1 MLSVRKIKALIY
13 NWHSLGEIEINSDLY
28 HQENLENTIL
38 LHSLRFTGELEK
50 DISLYNPDV
59 IVYEGNLIE
68 TVNSFSSERCFS
80 YSEFPP
86 KNSAGESKLANDIM
100 THVISKN
107 CSNVRP
113 TFSIFT
119 PSYKTEY
126 KIFRAYESLK
136 GQTFTDWEWVILD
149 DSPDDKTWEIIQYIS
164 KNDFR
169 VKSYKISPVTGG
181 NVGLAKNRAS
191 SLCEG
196 KWLVELDHDDVL
208 TKDCLQEC
216 YDASQ
221 EFPDAGFMYSDVCE
235 VYENGDM
242 KYYDHNWSGNWY
254 AREDNNFDFGYAGHT
269 WVENDGKQYLT
280 HHYPDINPLTIRFN
294 ISMPNHVR
302 VWERD
307 LYNKIGGH
315 NKGLPVA
322 DDFELIIRTFLN
334 TRIVHIKKMLYIQH
348 NNRNSTVDNNS
359 IDINKRARLIR
370 DHYDLEIHNR
380 IIELGFKDWN
390 WNDSLGHSQRIQND
404 VSIRKYY
411 EEEEVMNYI
420 YK

>member
-1 MLSVRKIKALIY
+1 MLSVKKIKALIY
-13 NWHSLGEIEINSDLY
+13 NWHSLGEIEINSNLY
-28 HQENLENTIL
+28 HQENLENTIF

-50 DISLYNPDV
+50 DISLYNPDI
-59 IVYEGNLIE
+59 IVYEGELVE
-68 TVNSFSSERCFS
+68 TDNPVLAERCFS
-80 YSEFPP
+80 YTEFPP
-86 KNSAGESKLANDIM
+86 KSSAGDSKLANDII

-136 GQTFTDWEWVILD
+136 GQTFPDWEWVILD
-149 DSPDDKTWEIIQYIS
+149 DSPDDKTWEIVQYIA
-164 KNDFR
+164 KNDSR
-169 VKSYKISPVTGG
+169 VKAYKIFPITGG

-269 WVENDGKQYLT
+269 WVEKDAKQYLT

-334 TRIVHIKKMLYIQH
+334 TRIVHIKKMLYVQH

-390 WNDSLGHSQRIQND
+390 WDDSLGHSQRIQND
-404 VSIRKYY
+404 VSVRKYY
-411 EEEEVMNYI
+411 EEEQVMNYI

>member
-1 MLSVRKIKALIY
+1 MLSVKKIKALIY
-13 NWHSLGEIEINSDLY
+13 NWHSLGEIEINSNLY
-28 HQENLENTIL
+28 HQENLENTIF

-50 DISLYNPDV
+50 DISLYNPDI
-59 IVYEGNLIE
+59 IVYEGELVE
-68 TVNSFSSERCFS
+68 TDNPVLAERCFS
-80 YSEFPP
+80 YTKFPP
-86 KNSAGESKLANDIM
+86 KSSEGDSQLANDIM

-136 GQTFTDWEWVILD
+136 GQTFPDWEWVILD
-149 DSPDDKTWEIIQYIS
+149 DSPDDKTWEIVQYIA
-164 KNDFR
+164 KNDSR
-169 VKSYKISPVTGG
+169 VKAYKIFPITGG
-181 NVGLAKNRAS
+181 NVGLAKNRVS

-269 WVENDGKQYLT
+269 WVENGGKQYLT

-322 DDFELIIRTFLN
+322 DDFDLIIRTFLN
-334 TRIVHIKKMLYIQH
+334 TRIVHIKKMLYVQH

-390 WNDSLGHSQRIQND
+390 WDDSLGHSQKIQND
-404 VSIRKYY
+404 VSVRKYY
-411 EEEEVMNYI
+411 EEEQVMNYI

>member
-1 MLSVRKIKALIY
+1 MLPVKKIKALIY
-13 NWHSLGEIEINSDLY
+13 NWHSPGEIEVNSNLY
-28 HQENLENTIL
+28 HQENLENTIF

-50 DISLYNPDV
+50 DISRYNPDV
-59 IVYEGNLIE
+59 IVYEGELVE
-68 TVNSFSSERCFS
+68 TDNPVLAERCFS
-80 YSEFPP
+80 YTEFPP
-86 KNSAGESKLANDIM
+86 KSSAGDSKLANDIM

-113 TFSIFT
+113 AFSIFT

-136 GQTFTDWEWVILD
+136 CQTFPDWEWVILD
-149 DSPDDKTWEIIQYIS
+149 DSPDYTTWEIVQYIA
-164 KNDFR
+164 KNDSR
-169 VKSYKISPVTGG
+169 VKAYKIFPITGG
-181 NVGLAKNRAS
+181 NVGLAKNRVS

-208 TKDCLQEC
+208 TRDCLQEC
-216 YDASQ
+216 YAASQ

-242 KYYDHNWSGNWY
+242 KYYDTNWSGNWY

-269 WVENDGKQYLT
+269 WVENDNKQYLT

-302 VWERD
+302 VWKRD

-334 TRIVHIKKMLYIQH
+334 TRIVHIKKMLYVQY

-380 IIELGFKDWN
+380 ITELGFKDWN
-390 WNDSLGHSQRIQND
+390 WDDSLGHSQKIQNE

-411 EEEEVMNYI
+411 GEEEVMNYT
-420 YK
+420 YE

>member
-1 MLSVRKIKALIY
+1 MLPVKKIKALIY
-13 NWHSLGEIEINSDLY
+13 NWHSPGEIEVNSNLY
-28 HQENLENTIL
+28 HQENLENTIF

-50 DISLYNPDV
+50 DISRYNPDV
-59 IVYEGNLIE
+59 IVYEGELVE
-68 TVNSFSSERCFS
+68 TDNPVLAERCFS
-80 YSEFPP
+80 YPEFPP
-86 KNSAGESKLANDIM
+86 KSSSGDSELANDIM

-113 TFSIFT
+113 AFSIFT

-126 KIFRAYESLK
+126 KIFRVYESLK
-136 GQTFTDWEWVILD
+136 CQTFPDWEWVILD
-149 DSPDDKTWEIIQYIS
+149 DSPDDTTWEIIQYIA
-164 KNDFR
+164 KNDSR
-169 VKSYKISPVTGG
+169 VKAYKIFPITGG
-181 NVGLAKNRAS
+181 NVGLAKNRVS

-208 TKDCLQEC
+208 TRDCLQEC
-216 YDASQ
+216 YAASQ
-221 EFPDAGFMYSDVCE
+221 KFPDAGFMYSDVCE

-242 KYYDHNWSGNWY
+242 KYYDTNWSGNWY

-302 VWERD
+302 VWKRD

-334 TRIVHIKKMLYIQH
+334 TRIVHIKKMLYVQY

-380 IIELGFKDWN
+380 ITELGFKDWN
-390 WNDSLGHSQRIQND
+390 WDDSLGHSQKIQNE

-411 EEEEVMNYI
+411 GEEEVMNYT
-420 YK
+420 YE

>member
-1 MLSVRKIKALIY
+1 MLSVKKIKALIY
-13 NWHSLGEIEINSDLY
+13 NWHSLGDIEINSDLY
-28 HQENLENTIL
+28 HQENLENTIF

-59 IVYEGNLIE
+59 IVYEGKLIKA
-68 TVNSFSSERCFS
+68 TNSFSSERCFS
-80 YSEFPP
+80 YVEFPP
-86 KNSAGESKLANDIM
+86 KNKAGDSKLANDIM

-107 CSNVRP
+107 CSNVRS

-136 GQTFTDWEWVILD
+136 DQTFTDWEWVILD

-164 KNDFR
+164 KKDFR
-169 VKSYKISPVTGG
+169 VKSYKLSPITGG
-181 NVGLAKNRAS
+181 NVGLAKNRVS
-191 SLCEG
+191 SLCGG

-208 TKDCLQEC
+208 TKNCLQEC
-216 YDASQ
+216 YDAFLK
-221 EFPDAGFMYSDVCE
+221 FPDAGFMYSDVCE

-242 KYYDHNWSGNWY
+242 KYYDHDWSGNWY

-269 WVENDGKQYLT
+269 WVENDNKKYLT

-302 VWERD
+302 VWERN

-334 TRIVHIKKMLYIQH
+334 TRIVHIKKMLYIQY

-359 IDINKRARLIR
+359 IDINKSARLIR

-380 IIELGFKDWN
+380 ISELGFKDWN
-390 WNDSLGHSQRIQND
+390 WNDSLGHSQKIQNE
-404 VSIRKYY
+404 VFIRKYH

-420 YK
+420 YE